1 MALLGLLVLLG
12 LVLEDDDLL
21 ALAVLDHV
29 GLNAGAGDGGLADLG
44 EDVLCAALTSAIRLI
59 ETTVNDVLAVGAA
72 VKVKEEKAL
81 ISLKLPGDMGEENE
95 AVCQALLAGLMV
107 YLAQLA
113 EEYPENLSVLDMEV

>member
-1 MALLGLLVLLG
+1 MTTVTFTTRGERLERVELKGHASLVPP
-12 LVLEDDDLL
+12 
-21 ALAVLDHV
+21 
-29 GLNAGAGDGGLADLG
+29 G
-44 EDVLCAALTSAIRLI
+44 EPDILCAALTSAIRLV

-72 VKVKEEKAL
+72 VKVREEKAL

>member
-1 MALLGLLVLLG
+1 MTTVTFTTRGDRIEAVEFKGHAAFAPAG
-12 LVLEDDDLL
+12 EPDL
-21 ALAVLDHV
+21 
-29 GLNAGAGDGGLADLG
+29 
-44 EDVLCAALTSAIRLI
+44 LCAALSTAISLL

-72 VKVKEEKAL
+72 VKVREEKAL

>member
-1 MALLGLLVLLG
+1 MTTVTFTTKGQRIEAVEFKGHA
-12 LVLEDDDLL
+12 
-21 ALAVLDHV
+21 ALAD
-29 GLNAGAGDGGLADLG
+29 AG

-95 AVCQALLAGLMV
+95 VVCQALLAGVMV
-107 YLAQLA
+107 YLAQLS
-113 EEYPENLSVLDMEV
+113 EEYPENLTVLDTEV

>member
-1 MALLGLLVLLG
+1 MTTVTFTTQG
-12 LVLEDDDLL
+12 ERIQ
-21 ALAVLDHV
+21 AVEFKGHAELSP
-29 GLNAGAGDGGLADLG
+29 AGEPDP
-44 EDVLCAALTSAIRLI
+44 LCAALTASIRLL

-81 ISLKLPGDMGEENE
+81 ISLKLPGDMGQENE

-113 EEYPENLSVLDMEV
+113 EEYPENLTVLDMEV

>member
-1 MALLGLLVLLG
+1 MTTVTFTTQG
-12 LVLEDDDLL
+12 ERIQ
-21 ALAVLDHV
+21 AVAFKGHAELSPP
-29 GLNAGAGDGGLADLG
+29 G
-44 EDVLCAALTSAIRLI
+44 EPDPLCAALTASIRLL

-81 ISLKLPGDMGEENE
+81 ISLKLPGDMGQENE

-113 EEYPENLSVLDMEV
+113 EEYPENLTVLDMEV